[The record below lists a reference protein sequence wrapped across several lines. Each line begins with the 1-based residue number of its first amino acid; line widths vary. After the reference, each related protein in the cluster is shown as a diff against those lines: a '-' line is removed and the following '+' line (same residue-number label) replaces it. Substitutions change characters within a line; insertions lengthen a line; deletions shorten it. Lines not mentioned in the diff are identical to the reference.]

1 MKGFK
6 ALRALPFE
14 KTVPFT
20 ATKTNTN
27 SWYYCRVDNFAY
39 TADVAETKNGMVL
52 VVCLYG
58 AKTSK
63 SKYTQKLPIIERH
76 FISEMGEVSSERFD
90 EKYLSKAGSFTVT
103 LSVVESWE
111 AWSMRQSLTHGYN
124 SSFFAPLR
132 DADKVILGFA
142 RKHRLYEP
150 VKKEFLPGKN
160 YTSGLCWLAA
170 QQTLIK
176 QEKAEK
182 AKERRERRIEDR
194 MDQVPDVS
202 SEFEQWVLGERF
214 SPAAW
219 FYKFKKREAHGVCGG
234 CNERSIIPDVKNR
247 KRGYCPNCGRPIQY
261 LSIKNNDRFASYS
274 FNVNYIERI
283 AENEFVNRFF
293 GVTKSYG
300 NKGDGAY
307 SNFGIREY
315 GREFFGVKDGALKMT
330 DQYKAVY
337 GYYKDELIRWER
349 IAPRFSVSDPGT
361 AYTGNIL
368 EITQAI
374 AENGIE
380 RLRNMDLRKLFQ
392 CCPDRD
398 PIRLFK
404 KVVEVPS
411 LESMAKMGL
420 ERLAHDIVDLRYIH
434 SCFDRLESG
443 SPAKLLGVDRPVL
456 RKFASIDISLSQ
468 YCFWKDQRLTLNDFP
483 EFERFIGDYS
493 GQLYTLR
500 NLCREWDLIQFGT
513 MSRYLKKQQ
522 ELFLLD
528 PDKVVMCWSDYLGMI
543 TRGDVEQNRSLLY
556 PRNVKKEHDRLMV
569 MKETLKDRKL
579 SEKLS
584 QRVKVLEEL
593 RFFDDNFVIFPLS
606 SSAEFISESNML
618 NHCVKTYTERC
629 ADGKT
634 NIFGLRRIECPDTP
648 YFTVNIDNNGELIQN
663 RGKNNCDPPKKVK
676 SFVNKWL
683 KFVEKKLKTFSLDPK
698 AVLNKIQVRIG
709 A

>member
-6 ALRALPFE
+6 SLRELPFE

-39 TADVAETKNGMVL
+39 TADVTEIKNGTVL
-52 VVCLYG
+52 IVCLYG

-63 SKYTQKLPIIERH
+63 SRYTQKLPIIERH
-76 FISEMGEVSSERFD
+76 FISETGEVSSERYG
-90 EKYLSKAGSFTVT
+90 EKFSSKPGSFTVT
-103 LSVVESWE
+103 LSVVESRD
-111 AWSMRQSLTHGYN
+111 ASSMLWGLKHGYN
-124 SSFFAPLR
+124 SSFFVLLR

-142 RKHRLYEP
+142 RKHQLYEP
-150 VKKEFLPGKN
+150 VKKEFLPGGN
-160 YTSGLCWLAA
+160 YTSGLSWLAA
-170 QQTLIK
+170 QQALIK
-176 QEKAEK
+176 QEKAAK
-182 AKERRERRIEDR
+182 AQVRREQRIEGR
-194 MDQVPDVS
+194 MARVPEIF
-202 SEFEQWVLGERF
+202 SEFEQWVLDERF

-219 FYKFKKREAHGVCGG
+219 FYKFKRHEAHGVCGG
-234 CNERSIIPDVKNR
+234 CNERSVIPNVKNC

-261 LSIKNNDRFASYS
+261 ISIKNNDRFARYS
-274 FNVNYIERI
+274 FNVNYIDRI
-283 AENEFVNRFF
+283 SENEFVVRFF

-300 NKGDGAY
+300 NEGDGAY
-307 SNFGIREY
+307 SKFEIREY

-349 IAPRFSVSDPGT
+349 VAPRFRVSDAGT

-380 RLRNMDLRKLFQ
+380 RLRNMDLRMLFQ
-392 CCPDRD
+392 CCPDRY
-398 PIRLFK
+398 PMRLLEK
-404 KVVEVPS
+404 AVEVPS

-420 ERLAHDIVDLRYIH
+420 ERLAYSIVSLGDIHGIFSDLKT
-434 SCFDRLESG
+434 G
-443 SPAKLLGVDRPVL
+443 SPARLLGVDRLVL
-456 RKFASIDISLSQ
+456 KKFASIDISLSQ
-468 YCFWKDQRLTLNDFP
+468 YCFWKELRLTLNDFP
-483 EFERFIGDYS
+483 EFERFIVDYS
-493 GQLYTLR
+493 GQLNTLR
-500 NLCREWDLIQFGT
+500 ELCREWDQIQFGT
-513 MSRYLKKQQ
+513 MSRYLRRQQ
-522 ELFLLD
+522 ELLSLD

-543 TRGDVEQNRSLLY
+543 THGDIKQNRGLLY

-569 MKETLKDRKL
+569 MKKTLKDRKL

-584 QRVKVLEEL
+584 QRVKILEEL
-593 RFFDDNFVIFPLS
+593 RFSDDNFVIFPLS
-606 SSAEFISESNML
+606 SSAEFVSESNTL

-663 RGKNNCDPPKKVK
+663 RGKNNCAPPKGVK

-683 KFVEKKLKTFSLDPK
+683 KFVEKKLKTVSLDPK